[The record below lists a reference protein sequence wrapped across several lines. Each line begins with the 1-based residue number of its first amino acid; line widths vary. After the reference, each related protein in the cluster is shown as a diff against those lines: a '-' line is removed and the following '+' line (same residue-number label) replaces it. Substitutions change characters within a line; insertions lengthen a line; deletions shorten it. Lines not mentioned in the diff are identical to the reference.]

1 MLLTKVSIHTI
12 THLEA
17 PVRVT
22 SAEISA
28 RLAQTLKR
36 VRLRENFLEA
46 ASGIQERRFWEGNQA
61 PSAVATLVAEQ
72 VIKKSGL
79 SKNNIGA
86 LISTAVTKDFIEPSI
101 ASIVHGNLKLPDEC
115 MNFDLTNA
123 CLGFLNGMHIAATL
137 IESGQMNH
145 VLVVA
150 AESVFDVVEATLKR
164 LEQETATPEDVRDQ
178 LATLTLGSG
187 AVAMI
192 MSRSDLAPQGHPIR
206 GLVSL
211 AATEHTH
218 LCRGGPDRMLTDAPG
233 MLEAGVAIAQKT
245 YQKAQV
251 ELGSYTSQFDEFAL
265 HQVSKPLTTTL
276 LKVLDIESHKVMTTF
291 PEYGNMGPVSLPF
304 TISKLEAA
312 GRLVAGK
319 RLAMIG
325 AGSGLNCMVLDVQ
338 W

>member
-1 MLLTKVSIHTI
+1 MLLKNVSIHTV

-17 PVRVT
+17 PIRVT

-28 RLAQTLKR
+28 RLAKTLKR
-36 VRLRENFLEA
+36 VRMRANFLEVTT
-46 ASGIQERRFWEGNQA
+46 GIQERRFWEGNQP
-61 PSAVATLVAEQ
+61 PSEVATLVAEQ

-79 SKNNIGA
+79 SKNAIDA
-86 LISTAVTKDFIEPSI
+86 IISTSVTKDFIEPSI
-101 ASIVHGNLKLPDEC
+101 ASIVHGNLKMPHEC
-115 MNFDLTNA
+115 MNFDLGNA
-123 CLGFLNGMHIAATL
+123 CLGFLNGMHVAASM

-150 AESVFDVVEATLKR
+150 GESAYGLVEPTLKR
-164 LEQETATPEDVRDQ
+164 LEQDSATLQDVRDQ

-192 MSRSDLAPQGHPIR
+192 ISRTSLAPQGHPIR
-206 GLVSL
+206 GLVTL

-218 LCRGGPDRMLTDAPG
+218 LCRGWTDRMVTDAPKI
-233 MLEAGVAIAQKT
+233 LEAGMDLT
-245 YQKAQV
+245 LETCQKAQA
-251 ELGSYTSQFDEFAL
+251 ELGWQTSQFDEFAI
-265 HQVSKPLTTTL
+265 HQIGKVHTNMF
-276 LKVLDIESHKVMTTF
+276 LKVLGIASPKVMTTF
-291 PEYGNMGPVSLPF
+291 PEYGNMGPASLPF
-304 TISKLEAA
+304 VISKLETA

-325 AGSGLNCMVLDVQ
+325 VGSGLNGMVMDVQ

>member
-22 SAEISA
+22 SSEISA
-28 RLAQTLKR
+28 RLAKTFKR
-36 VRLRENFLEA
+36 IRMRANFLEA
-46 ASGIQERRFWEGNQA
+46 ASGIQERRFWQENQA

-72 VIKKSGL
+72 VIDKSGL
-79 SKNNIGA
+79 SKNDIDA
-86 LISTAVTKDFIEPSI
+86 IISTSISKDFIEPSM
-101 ASIVHGNLKLPDEC
+101 ASIVHGNLKMRHDC
-115 MNFDLTNA
+115 MNFDLGNA
-123 CLGFLNGMHIAATL
+123 CLGFLNGMHVAAAM

-150 AESVFDVVEATLKR
+150 GENAYDGVEATLKR
-164 LEQETATPEDVRDQ
+164 LELETATPEDVRDQ
-178 LATLTLGSG
+178 LASLTLGSG

-192 MSRSDLAPQGHPIR
+192 ISRSDLAPNGHPIL
-206 GLVSL
+206 GLVTL
-211 AATEHTH
+211 AATEHNH
-218 LCRGGPDRMLTDAPG
+218 LCRASLERMVTDAPKL
-233 MLEAGVAIAQKT
+233 LEAGMALTLKT
-245 YQKAQV
+245 YQKAQAM
-251 ELGSYTSQFDEFAL
+251 LGWHTAHFDEFAI
-265 HQVSKPLTTTL
+265 HQISKPHINMF
-276 LKVLDIESHKVMTTF
+276 LKALGIEPHKVMTTF

-304 TISKLEAA
+304 NIAKLEAT

-325 AGSGLNCMVLDVQ
+325 AGSGLNCMAMEVQ

>member
-46 ASGIQERRFWEGNQA
+46 ASGIQERRFWEGSQA
-61 PSAVATLVAEQ
+61 PSAVATLVSEQ

-101 ASIVHGNLKLPDEC
+101 ASIVHGNLKLPTEC

-265 HQVSKPLTTTL
+265 HQVSKPLTTML